1 MAQLARPADR
11 PFWPVGLSGPTQLLG
26 QMITRRRAFTSP
38 SVLRSSSLS
47 DLSRLEMQ
55 GGAAAVPDIASKA
68 DGSRNPYF
76 DPRMAVPGAGREP
89 LSRPLQ
95 RLPAQ
100 RHQPR
105 PSRPLSACCQ

>member
-55 GGAAAVPDIASKA
+55 GGAAAEHAPPPPPA
-68 DGSRNPYF
+68 DGSS
-76 DPRMAVPGAGREP
+76 PR
-89 LSRPLQ
+89 
-95 RLPAQ
+95 
-100 RHQPR
+100 
-105 PSRPLSACCQ
+105 SAAAK